1 MNDEKVTKYI
11 SPIIQTQDSR
21 GPVRM
26 TPARVSSPDVLER
39 GRNTLPMT
47 PVQMQNSPSAPAQG
61 STQTPASQTPL
72 KKD

>member
-11 SPIIQTQDSR
+11 SPMIQARDSR

-26 TPARVSSPDVLER
+26 TPTVSSPDVLER